1 MKRKQRRIT
10 DDRLEITSMMDMMT
24 IILVFLLKSFSASE
38 VNVVP
43 SDKLQLP
50 NSSSRVKPEVAVT
63 VMVRKDQ
70 ILVDNEPLE
79 FQLVTYEDP
88 LRPGQVLVAVP
99 DDQKESA
106 AINDLYNRLN
116 EFAKADEEIA
126 KRLEQKGV
134 KKRKDLGSGKILLQI
149 DKDIPFSLL
158 KEVMFT
164 AGQAKFNEFE
174 FVVVRPAE

>member
-1 MKRKQRRIT
+1 MYFWIV
-10 DDRLEITSMMDMMT
+10 
-24 IILVFLLKSFSASE
+24 ILVFLLKSFSASE

-116 EFAKADEEIA
+116 EFAKADEEIEMPA
-126 KRLEQKGV
+126 PAQEMPAGPAPDFAFFVRNPADKF
-134 KKRKDLGSGKILLQI
+134 SIL
-149 DKDIPFSLL
+149 
-158 KEVMFT
+158 
-164 AGQAKFNEFE
+164 
-174 FVVVRPAE
+174 